1 MDMSQYLDIFV
12 EESRENL
19 QNLNTSLLELE
30 REPGGKG
37 VLNDIFRVAHTLKG
51 MSGTMG
57 FTRMQKLTHTMEDV
71 LDAMRNGRIVAA
83 PHSVDVLFQC
93 LDALENYVHH
103 IVEDGSEGTEDNQP
117 IIDSLK
123 AVLSGEGAATS
134 PVAKPA
140 KKEEPAAPARQAAPA
155 ASAPVAA
162 APEIRLPLN
171 QYDVN
176 IIEKAFEIGM
186 NVHQIHVVLDKGCLL
201 KAARA
206 FIVFQILE
214 RDSEII
220 KSVPKV
226 EDIEDERFDNDFT
239 VIAISQK
246 DADFFRKEITSVA
259 EVAEANVLTLGR
271 QHLSVSAPAAIGTDA
286 AETFEADA
294 DADEDSER
302 QPAAGAAP
310 AAPAGD
316 RAQGQ
321 DAGKAKPQKTGKTVR
336 VDIDRLDVLMNL
348 VSELIIIKTRLD
360 DVKGNDRFGE
370 AVEYLERISTSLHDA
385 VMKVRMVPVET
396 VFNRFPRMIRD
407 IARDLDKDVDLHMSG
422 EETELDRTVI
432 DEIGDPLIHILR
444 NSADHGLESRE
455 ERKASGKGRVGNIWL
470 RAYQDG
476 NTVVIEVED
485 DGRGINIERV
495 RDKIVER
502 GLETREIAKNF
513 TDKEVIEFLFKPSF
527 STADKVTDLSGRGV
541 GLDVVKTKIEALG
554 GMVEVET
561 KRGFGSKFI
570 IRLPL
575 TLAIIQAL
583 LTRIGDEKYAIPLG
597 SIREIFNIKPSEI
610 QLVRNQEVIMLR
622 NSVIPIVR
630 LDQILGVPNVKP
642 DSEKKHLTVVIVK
655 KGDKLSGFIV
665 DGLIGQQEI
674 VIKSLGKL
682 LSGVKWIAGATILGD
697 GNVALIVDVNS
708 LAL

>member
-1 MDMSQYLDIFV
+1 MDMNQYLDIFV

-30 REPGGKG
+30 KEPSAKG
-37 VLNDIFRVAHTLKG
+37 FLNEIFRVAHTLKG

-57 FTRMQKLTHTMEDV
+57 YTRMQKLTHTMEDV
-71 LDAMRNGRIVAA
+71 LDAMRNDRVQ
-83 PHSVDVLFQC
+83 PTPSSVDTLFQC
-93 LDALENYVHH
+93 LDALESYVNN
-103 IVEDGSEGTEDNQP
+103 IVAGGNEGTESYQS
-117 IIDSLK
+117 IIDSLV
-123 AVLSGEGAATS
+123 AILSGGTSAA
-134 PVAKPA
+134 APA
-140 KKEEPAAPARQAAPA
+140 KKAVQAPVQAA
-155 ASAPVAA
+155 VAVA
-162 APEIRLPLN
+162 EGGLRIPLN
-171 QYDVN
+171 QYDFNVLSKA
-176 IIEKAFEIGM
+176 IEAGM
-186 NVHQIHVVLDKGCLL
+186 NVLEIQVVLDKGCLL

-206 FIVFQILE
+206 FIVFQIFE
-214 RDSEII
+214 HNAEVM
-220 KSVPKV
+220 KSSPKV
-226 EDIEDERFDNDFT
+226 EDIEDERFDLDFT
-239 VIAISQK
+239 VIAISEAGK
-246 DADFFRKEITSVA
+246 DKNFFLKEINSVA
-259 EVAEANVLTLGR
+259 EVAEVNITEITNAHLGT
-271 QHLSVSAPAAIGTDA
+271 PAKAG
-286 AETFEADA
+286 
-294 DADEDSER
+294 EDSSDAESLE
-302 QPAAGAAP
+302 QVDEKTGAVDPKAS
-310 AAPAGD
+310 
-316 RAQGQ
+316 
-321 DAGKAKPQKTGKTVR
+321 DASKGKAQKTGKTVR

-360 DVKGNDRFGE
+360 DVKGNEVFGD
-370 AVEYLERISTSLHDA
+370 AIEYLERISTSLHDA

-407 IARDLDKDVDLHMSG
+407 IARDIDKDVELHMSG

-444 NSADHGLESRE
+444 NSADHGLETKEQRL
-455 ERKASGKGRVGNIWL
+455 ASKKSKVGNIYL

-485 DGRGINIERV
+485 DGRGIDIDRV
-495 RDKIVER
+495 RSKIIER
-502 GLETREIAKNF
+502 GLETKEVAKAL
-513 TDKEVIEFLFKPSF
+513 TDKEIVEFLFKPSF

-561 KRGFGSKFI
+561 RKGFGSKFI

-583 LTRIGDEKYAIPLG
+583 LTRIGNEKYAIPLG
-597 SIREIFNIKPSEI
+597 SIREIFNIKPTDI
-610 QLVRNQEVIMLR
+610 QLVRNQEVIMVR
-622 NSVIPIVR
+622 ESVIPIVR
-630 LDQILGVPNVKP
+630 LDRILGVPYVRP

-682 LSGVKWIAGATILGD
+682 LSSVKWMAGATILGD